1 LKPESLPASAP
12 PAKGW
17 QPLAGVRVL
26 DFSLLLPGP
35 FATVILADLGA
46 DVAKIEPPGGDFA
59 RQMPVA
65 MFRMAN
71 RNKRSVT
78 LDLKHPDAAWVV
90 ERLARWADVAIEG
103 FRPGVADRLGIGY
116 DALARHNPRIVY
128 CSLSGYGQD
137 GPACMAPGHD
147 LNYLAAAGALVLPG
161 HWSEPPRRS
170 GLPVADLAG
179 GSYAAIAILSALHAR
194 SATGKGVYLDLSLAE
209 AALSFTQLRHGLDLD
224 EPTRMHLYPTND
236 LFETSD
242 GRAIALGIV
251 EQHFWEGFV
260 AAASDLAPDLH
271 DPRFADEPKRRSHG
285 DALARRLRE
294 VMRQRSAADWLARFE
309 AYDVPAQLALSP
321 ATASRSAQMTAREM
335 VMELNGE
342 RHVPF
347 PVRTDGRRGAALHA
361 TAPEL
366 GADTDTMLA
375 ELGITHSELG
385 RLRAAGVFGSDGSV
399 NQDARKER
407 EA

>member
-1 LKPESLPASAP
+1 LKLASLPAGA
-12 PAKGW
+12 AAANGW

-46 DVAKIEPPGGDFA
+46 DVVKVEPPGGDFA

-71 RNKRSVT
+71 RNKRSVV
-78 LDLKHPDAAWVV
+78 LDLKHGEAAPVV

-116 DALARHNPRIVY
+116 ETLSRHNARIVY

-137 GPACMAPGHD
+137 GPSCMAPGHD
-147 LNYLAAAGALVLPG
+147 LNYLAAAGALTLPG
-161 HWSEPPRRS
+161 HWAEPPRRS

-179 GSYAAIAILSALHAR
+179 GSYAAIAILSALHER
-194 SATGKGVYLDLSLAE
+194 TTSGHGVYLDLSIAE

-224 EPTRMHLYPTND
+224 VPSRTHLYPTND
-236 LFETSD
+236 LFATAD
-242 GRAIALGIV
+242 GQAIALGIV

-260 AAASDLAPDLH
+260 AATGDLAQDLR
-271 DPRFADEPKRRSHG
+271 DPRFADESGRREHG
-285 DALARRLRE
+285 DALAARLRE
-294 VMRQRSAADWLARFE
+294 VMRQRTASDWLARFE
-309 AYDVPAQLALSP
+309 THDVPAQLAVSP
-321 ATASRSAQMTAREM
+321 AKASRSAQVEAREM
-335 VMELNGE
+335 VMERNGE

-347 PVRTDGRRGAALHA
+347 PVRANGRRGGVLHA
-361 TAPEL
+361 TAPDA
-366 GADTDTMLA
+366 GADTDAVLG
-375 ELGITHSELG
+375 ELGYTRSELD
-385 RLRAAGVFGSDGSV
+385 RLRTAGVFGPVASV
-399 NQDARKER
+399 DQQRRKEG

>member
-1 LKPESLPASAP
+1 MKLESSPAP
-12 PAKGW
+12 VNGW

-35 FATVILADLGA
+35 FATAILADLGA

-71 RNKRSVT
+71 RNKRSVV
-78 LDLKHPDAAWVV
+78 LDLKHAEAVPVV

-116 DALARHNPRIVY
+116 ETLSRHNPRIVY

-137 GPACMAPGHD
+137 GPGCMAPGHD
-147 LNYLAAAGALVLPG
+147 LNYLAAAGALILPG
-161 HWSEPPRRS
+161 HWAEPPRRS

-179 GSYAAIAILSALHAR
+179 GSYAAIAVLSALHAR
-194 SATGKGVYLDLSLAE
+194 TASGQGAYLDLSLAE
-209 AALSFTQLRHGLDLD
+209 AALSFTQVRHGLDLD
-224 EPTRMHLYPTND
+224 VPTRTHLYPTND
-236 LFETSD
+236 LFQTAD
-242 GRAIALGIV
+242 DQAMALGIV

-260 AAASDLAPDLH
+260 EAISDLAPDLR
-271 DPRFADEPKRRSHG
+271 DPRFADEPSRRRHG
-285 DALARRLRE
+285 DALAARLRE
-294 VMRQRSAADWLARFE
+294 VMRQRTAADWLARFE
-309 AYDVPAQLALSP
+309 TRDVPAQLVVSP
-321 ATASRSAQMTAREM
+321 AKASRSAQVEAREM
-335 VMELNGE
+335 VMERDGE

-347 PVRTDGRRGAALHA
+347 PVRANGRRGAVLHA
-361 TAPEL
+361 TAPDL
-366 GADTDTMLA
+366 GADTDAVLG
-375 ELGITHSELG
+375 ELGFTRSELE
-385 RLRAAGVFGSDGSV
+385 RFRADGVFGPVISV
-399 NQDARKER
+399 SQQRRKEG

>member
-1 LKPESLPASAP
+1 MKPESSPASAP
-12 PAKGW
+12 PVKGW

-46 DVAKIEPPGGDFA
+46 DVAKIEPPDGDFA

-71 RNKRSVT
+71 RNKRSIT
-78 LDLKHPDAAWVV
+78 LDLKHPHAAGVV

-103 FRPGVADRLGIGY
+103 FRPGVADRLGIGHA
-116 DALARHNPRIVY
+116 ALTRHNPRIVY

-179 GSYAAIAILSALHAR
+179 GSYAAIAILSALHER
-194 SATGKGVYLDLSLAE
+194 SVTGKGVYLDLSLAE

-224 EPTRMHLYPTND
+224 EPTRTHLYPTND

-242 GRAIALGIV
+242 GQAIALGIV

-271 DPRFADEPKRRSHG
+271 HPRFADEPKRRTHG

-309 AYDVPAQLALSP
+309 EHDVPAQLALTP
-321 ATASRSAQMTAREM
+321 ARASRSDQMTAREM

-361 TAPEL
+361 TAPGL
-366 GADTDTMLA
+366 GADTDTFLA
-375 ELGITHSELG
+375 ELGFTNSELG
-385 RLRAAGVFGSDGSV
+385 RLRAAGVFGSAGSV
-399 NQDARKER
+399 NQEAKKER
-407 EA
+407 EE